1 MYYHWRKQRAADG
14 ECTEMTGFTR
24 VCASEGGLP
33 DAAAPYIPSVFV
45 PSLTPEVLAKYGHFG
60 VLNRPHSVVEFFR
73 RGLADRVKEKYVLVA
88 ETDHILTKPMPN
100 LATDATADSPPLA
113 AAHGFGYMHAS
124 SGHNSVIQYCW
135 PQGDF
140 KSLQAVGPSPLI
152 IEKELLRKVA
162 PLWLNCSYI
171 LRGRPEPAHRI
182 QDWVLEMWGYSIAA
196 AKLRVLHDVLSHFQ
210 VEGGAGISVRRAMS
224 RGVYIFHYT
233 YGLEYTLAGR
243 PQGPGTIGEW
253 SLDKR
258 HYGGAYPP
266 RHMQPPPSGASDGTA
281 WLLEAW
287 NEASGNISTWPESLA
302 MGTVGWRRHSLATSR
317 LHLSHVLAT
326 SWPHLGDSSAT
337 SWLSPSRRHLGGISA
352 ASRPRRHP
360 VSSPRAASSQACQG
374 AGNRRLSPRQP
385 RERHR
390 VELGEHPRLG
400 LPPGRR
406 AYYIGG
412 AGRRAV
418 QKEK

>member
-196 AKLRVLHDVLSHFQ
+196 ASLGIRHSVKGMQ
-210 VEGGAGISVRRAMS
+210 IEPNAYAGTKD
-224 RGVYIFHYT
+224 GFEKGYQIFHYT
-233 YGLEYTLAGR
+233 YGIEYRLNGS
-243 PQGPGTIGEW
+243 PQGFNTIGEW

-266 RHMQPPPSGASDGTA
+266 PNLDPPPKQANPSTK
-281 WLLEAW
+281 WLHAAW
-287 NEASGNISTWPESLA
+287 NEAITEAGDTWPATNA
-302 MGTVGWRRHSLATSR
+302 MGTIGWRREGATADEIQKSALASAVVGSHWTWAGIKT
-317 LHLSHVLAT
+317 LSFLPAGVLKT
-326 SWPHLGDSSAT
+326 PWGVGK
-337 SWLSPSRRHLGGISA
+337 WGIA
-352 ASRPRRHP
+352 LRPK
-360 VSSPRAASSQACQG
+360 
-374 AGNRRLSPRQP
+374 
-385 RERHR
+385 
-390 VELGEHPRLG
+390 G
-400 LPPGRR
+400 LPACAPPGECL
-406 AYYIGG
+406 YIDFSG
-412 AGRRAV
+412 AAHHASFDLSAGTFLSTRVGDGEEVIGKRL
-418 QKEK
+418 